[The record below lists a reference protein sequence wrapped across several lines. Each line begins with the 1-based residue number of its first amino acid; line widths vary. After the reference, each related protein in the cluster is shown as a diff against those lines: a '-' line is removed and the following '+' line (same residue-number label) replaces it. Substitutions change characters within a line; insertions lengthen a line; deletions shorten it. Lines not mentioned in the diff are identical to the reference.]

1 MKKQAFNPYLPSWEY
16 IPDGE
21 PHVFG
26 ERLYVFGS
34 HDRFNG
40 TLFCQNDYVCWSSP
54 LDDLGNW
61 QFEETIYRKAQDPLA
76 KEDSIM
82 QAPDVCQGPDGRFYL
97 YYTLGL
103 VPVMAVAVCDTPV
116 GQYQYYGLI
125 QYNDGTP
132 VGTREHDL
140 FQFDPGV
147 FRDDDDRVYLYS
159 GFGPEEDGM
168 FAAACQKYR
177 MNGAYVMELEQD
189 MRTVKGTPRCIVPK
203 NGLAAGTSFEGH
215 GFFEASSMRKI
226 GGRYYFVYS
235 SGLSHELCWAVSDRP
250 DDEFQ
255 YGGTLVS
262 IGDIGLTD
270 QPRNYLG
277 NTHGGLVELN
287 GNWYIFYHRQT
298 NRQQY
303 SRQGCAERVELD
315 ENGRFHQAQI
325 TSCGLNGGP
334 LRGTGCY
341 EARIACN
348 LWSKNG
354 AMAYG
359 HLNTPEAEDH
369 PYFTQTGEDR
379 EENEDQY
386 IANMRDGAVAGFKF
400 FDLRG
405 LCEIAVDA
413 LDADGEF
420 WVHTDLED
428 TPICKIPLYTGMK
441 CASFPPVSGVKPL
454 YFAYHGKGHTDF
466 YTFQIGG

>member
-1 MKKQAFNPYLPSWEY
+1 
-16 IPDGE
+16 
-21 PHVFG
+21 
-26 ERLYVFGS
+26 
-34 HDRFNG
+34 
-40 TLFCQNDYVCWSSP
+40 
-54 LDDLGNW
+54 
-61 QFEETIYRKAQDPLA
+61 
-76 KEDSIM
+76 
-82 QAPDVCQGPDGRFYL
+82 
-97 YYTLGL
+97 
-103 VPVMAVAVCDTPV
+103 
-116 GQYQYYGLI
+116 
-125 QYNDGTP
+125 
-132 VGTREHDL
+132 
-140 FQFDPGV
+140 
-147 FRDDDDRVYLYS
+147 
-159 GFGPEEDGM
+159 M
-168 FAAACQKYR
+168 FAAACRKYR
-177 MNGAYVMELEQD
+177 MNGAYVMELEPD
-189 MRTVKGTPRCIVPK
+189 MRTVKDTPRRIVPK
-203 NGLAAGTSFEGH
+203 NGLAAGTGFEGH

-226 GGRYYFVYS
+226 RGKYYFIYS
-235 SGLSHELCWAVSDRP
+235 SCLSHELCWAVSDRP
-250 DDEFQ
+250 DGGFQ

-315 ENGRFHQAQI
+315 ENGRFHQAEI
-325 TSCGLNGGP
+325 TSCGLNGRP
-334 LRGTGCY
+334 LEGVGTY

-354 AMAYG
+354 VMAYG

-405 LCEIAVDA
+405 LSEIAVDA
-413 LDADGEF
+413 SDADGEF

-428 TPICKIPLYTGMK
+428 KPICKIPLHTGMK
-441 CASFPPVSGVKPL
+441 CASLPPVSGVKPL
-454 YFAYHGKGHTDF
+454 YFAYHGKGHTNF
-466 YTFQIGG
+466 YTFQIGD

>member
-40 TLFCQNDYVCWSSP
+40 TLFCQNDYVCWSAP

-61 QFEETIYRKAQDPLA
+61 RFEGTIYRKAQDPLA

-103 VPVMAVAVCDTPV
+103 VPVMAVAVCDTPA
-116 GQYQYYGLI
+116 GQYQYYGLV
-125 QYNDGTP
+125 QYSNGTP

-147 FRDDDDRVYLYS
+147 FRDDDDCMYLYS
-159 GFGPEEDGM
+159 GFGPEEDGI

-177 MNGAYVMELEQD
+177 MNGAYVMELEPD
-189 MRTVKGTPRCIVPK
+189 MRTVKGTPRRIVPK
-203 NGLAAGTSFEGH
+203 NGLAAGTGFEGH

-250 DDEFQ
+250 DGGFQ

-315 ENGRFHQAQI
+315 ENGWFHQAEI
-325 TSCGLNGGP
+325 TSCGLNGRP
-334 LRGTGCY
+334 LEGVGTY

-369 PYFTQTGEDR
+369 PYFTQTGKDR

-405 LCEIAVDA
+405 LSEIAVDA
-413 LDADGEF
+413 SDADGEF
-420 WVHTDLED
+420 WVHTALED
-428 TPICKIPLYTGMK
+428 APICKIPLHTGMK